1 MLKKRLGEILLEA
14 NAIDEYQ
21 LRSALGFQKKWGG
34 RLGKVLVDNHFITEE
49 TLLAALQRQ
58 TGIAAINLKTI
69 QIPEYVLKL
78 IPKELAE
85 KNHLLPI
92 RLEGDPGK
100 AETLI
105 VAMSDPTNLKAL
117 DEIQFKTG
125 KKVKPVL
132 AGEIAL
138 SRAIRMLYFGETD
151 GLDLDMSSRDT
162 GRDEDMV
169 IVQGTLE
176 QAAMAGEA
184 AGFLSA
190 AASAP
195 PAAAAPPV
203 PQPPPGP
210 DDPFALLDALDG
222 PTGPAA
228 IPAPETVPPP
238 AGDPA
243 YATMEE
249 IEDIFSNVE
258 APSAQATVSP
268 AEAAPASPPVPETV
282 LDEVDIELEEE
293 ISPLDE
299 PPAPAP
305 VPPPAVPAPAVI
317 PVPHKPAATPAPRPV
332 PAPTVQPPPVASAA
346 PAPAGRVTAPV
357 AKPVAPVTPQPV
369 QTASDKGSDAPK
381 GIGDLLS
388 RVGLTAPAETP
399 AEKPTG
405 STDKAAAATR
415 SGTGSDPWLATL
427 LAGAP
432 EALENAGGAPRVIG
446 AIIRILLKKRLLSEK
461 DVLDALK
468 QKP

>member
-49 TLLAALQRQ
+49 TLLSALQRQ
-58 TGIAAINLKTI
+58 TGIAAVNLKTL

-100 AETLI
+100 AETLV

-151 GLDLDMSSRDT
+151 GLDLDTSSRDS
-162 GRDEDMV
+162 GRDDDMV

-184 AGFLSA
+184 AGF
-190 AASAP
+190 
-195 PAAAAPPV
+195 PAAAAPAPATTPPV
-203 PQPPPGP
+203 PQSAPGP

-222 PTGPAA
+222 PAGAPAL
-228 IPAPETVPPP
+228 PAPEGVPPP

-258 APSAQATVSP
+258 APPEPAAVPP
-268 AEAAPASPPVPETV
+268 AEAAPAPPPVPETV
-282 LDEVDIELEEE
+282 LEAVDIELDEE

-299 PPAPAP
+299 PPAPAQAAPSPAVIP
-305 VPPPAVPAPAVI
+305 VARKPAAVPAPGPVPAPAVQ
-317 PVPHKPAATPAPRPV
+317 APP
-332 PAPTVQPPPVASAA
+332 
-346 PAPAGRVTAPV
+346 APV
-357 AKPVAPVTPQPV
+357 APTARVPVPPAPPKPIAPVPPQPV
-369 QTASDKGSDAPK
+369 QPASDKSGAAPK

-388 RVGLTAPAETP
+388 RVGLTAPAEVP
-399 AEKPTG
+399 AVKPAAPA
-405 STDKAAAATR
+405 DKTAAAAKPV
-415 SGTGSDPWLATL
+415 SGTDPWLESL

-432 EALENAGGAPRVIG
+432 EALEKAGGAPRVIS
-446 AIIRILLKKRLLSEK
+446 ALLRMLLKKRLLSEK
-461 DVLDALK
+461 DLLDALK
-468 QKP
+468 PKS

>member
-49 TLLAALQRQ
+49 TLLLALQRQ
-58 TGIAAINLKTI
+58 TGIAAVNLKTL

-78 IPKELAE
+78 IPKEFAE
-85 KNHLLPI
+85 KNHLLPV

-138 SRAIRMLYFGETD
+138 ARAIRMLYFGETD
-151 GLDLDMSSRDT
+151 GLDLDMSSRDS

-184 AGFLSA
+184 TGFTPA
-190 AASAP
+190 AAPAP
-195 PAAAAPPV
+195 PAATPLVPP
-203 PQPPPGP
+203 PAPGP

-222 PTGPAA
+222 PAGAPAS
-228 IPAPETVPPP
+228 PAPEGVPPP

-258 APSAQATVSP
+258 APAEPAAVPP
-268 AEAAPASPPVPETV
+268 AEAAPAPSPVPETV
-282 LDEVDIELEEE
+282 LEAVDIELDEE

-299 PPAPAP
+299 QPPAPAQAA
-305 VPPPAVPAPAVI
+305 PPPAVPAPAVI
-317 PVPHKPAATPAPRPV
+317 PVPHKPAAAPAPRSV
-332 PAPTVQPPPVASAA
+332 PAPAVQAPP
-346 PAPAGRVTAPV
+346 APV
-357 AKPVAPVTPQPV
+357 APTARVPVPPAPPKPVAPVAPQPV
-369 QTASDKGSDAPK
+369 QPASDKSGAAPK

-388 RVGLTAPAETP
+388 RVGLTAPAEAP
-399 AEKPTG
+399 AVKPAAPA
-405 STDKAAAATR
+405 DKTAQAAKPVP
-415 SGTGSDPWLATL
+415 GTDPWLESL
-427 LAGAP
+427 LVGAP
-432 EALENAGGAPRVIG
+432 EALEEAGGAPRVVS
-446 AIIRILLKKRLLSEK
+446 ALIRLLLKKRLLSEK
-461 DVLDALK
+461 DVLDVLK
-468 QKP
+468 PKS